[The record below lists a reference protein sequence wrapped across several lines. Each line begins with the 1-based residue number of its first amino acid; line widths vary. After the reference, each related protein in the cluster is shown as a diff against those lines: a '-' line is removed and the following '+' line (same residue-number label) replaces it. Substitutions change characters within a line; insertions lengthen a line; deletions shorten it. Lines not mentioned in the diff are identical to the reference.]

1 VFVKSNQKCPVLIA
15 DDSEEDSFFMER
27 ALRQSVRFELVG
39 SVRNGEEAIAYLS
52 GQGQYADREL
62 WPLPQL
68 LLMDL
73 KMPRLNGFEL
83 LEWLQRQKFP
93 GLKVVVLSG
102 SSMVG
107 DIQKVKSLGAGAF
120 YAKSAQNA
128 KLIELVRNL
137 EEFMHNSGPNSEV
150 PIPPPKP
157 S

>member
-1 VFVKSNQKCPVLIA
+1 MLAKSSQKCSVLIA

-27 ALRQSVRFELVG
+27 ALRQSVRFEVVG

-62 WPLPQL
+62 WPLPEL

-73 KMPRLNGFEL
+73 KMPRLNGFEV
-83 LEWLQRQKFP
+83 LEWLQKQNFP

-102 SSMVG
+102 SSMAG

-120 YAKSAQNA
+120 YTKSAQNA
-128 KLIELVRNL
+128 KLVELVRNL
-137 EEFMHNSGPNSEV
+137 EEFLLNSGPNSEV
-150 PIPPPKP
+150 PIPPPRQ